1 MVSQFAQFFNMQ
13 PTMIRLKDPVDSEIS
28 FIMVPVNNMQSMKE
42 INVKFMKTPIKSICI
57 DKERGGGAQCKTM
70 CGVKPAENIQQCLHH
85 KAGNS
90 KILSKFVVCPDLTG
104 FVFSYSLCSTTIT
117 VRI

>member
-57 DKERGGGAQCKTM
+57 DKERGGGSTM
-70 CGVKPAENIQQCLHH
+70 QDDVWS
-85 KAGNS
+85 KAS
-90 KILSKFVVCPDLTG
+90 REH
-104 FVFSYSLCSTTIT
+104 STMLASQGWQ
-117 VRI
+117 